1 MGAPSTSQPRQSR
14 AAWRPGEKPASL
26 SGLFL
31 GWLLVLW
38 GAEHRCCP
46 SVPPLVACSRRWM
59 RKPTSSQL
67 LVPRGRPGRSPC
79 APGRS
84 HGRCGATLLGQH
96 PAGAQDLA
104 ATPRLLSAWLWRALC
119 VILECGN
126 RSPHKH
132 LSRARPAAADV
143 RRFSSAPARALGAGG
158 CCEPPRELMGG
169 FPQSIPTTG
178 ARPSSHPNRT
188 ASGLPKAPKR
198 SQEPP
203 LPPGT
208 AAGGCWGWR
217 GASTPPARR

>member
-1 MGAPSTSQPRQSR
+1 MLR
-14 AAWRPGEKPASL
+14 
-26 SGLFL
+26 
-31 GWLLVLW
+31 
-38 GAEHRCCP
+38 GAEHCCCP
-46 SVPPLVACSRRWM
+46 SVPPLVACSRWRM
-59 RKPTSSQL
+59 RKLTSSQL
-67 LVPRGRPGRSPC
+67 LVPRGGPRWSPC

-84 HGRCGATLLGQH
+84 RGRCRAALVGQH
-96 PAGAQDLA
+96 PAGTQDLA
-104 ATPRLLSAWLWRALC
+104 ATPRLLSVWLWRAPC

-143 RRFSSAPARALGAGG
+143 RRFSSAPARAVGAGG

-169 FPQSIPTTG
+169 FPQSVPTTG
-178 ARPSSHPNRT
+178 AWPSSHPNRT
-188 ASGLPKAPKR
+188 ESRLPKAPKR

>member
-1 MGAPSTSQPRQSR
+1 MQPRQSR
-14 AAWRPGEKPASL
+14 AARCPGEKPASPG
-26 SGLFL
+26 GLFL
-31 GWLLVLW
+31 GWLLVLR
-38 GAEHRCCP
+38 GAEHCCCP
-46 SVPPLVACSRRWM
+46 SVPPLVACSRWRM

-67 LVPRGRPGRSPC
+67 LVPRGGPRWSLC

-84 HGRCGATLLGQH
+84 RGRCGAALLEQH
-96 PAGAQDLA
+96 PAGTQDLA
-104 ATPRLLSAWLWRALC
+104 ATPRLLSAWLWRAPC

-143 RRFSSAPARALGAGG
+143 RHFSSAPARAVGAGG

-169 FPQSIPTTG
+169 FPQSVPTTG
-178 ARPSSHPNRT
+178 ARPSSHPTRT
-188 ASGLPKAPKR
+188 ESRLPKAPKR

-208 AAGGCWGWR
+208 AAGGCWGWH

>member
-1 MGAPSTSQPRQSR
+1 MQPQQSR
-14 AAWRPGEKPASL
+14 AAWCPGEKPASL

-104 ATPRLLSAWLWRALC
+104 ATPRLLSAWLWRAPC

-143 RRFSSAPARALGAGG
+143 RRFSSAPARALGTGG

-208 AAGGCWGWR
+208 AVGGCWGWH